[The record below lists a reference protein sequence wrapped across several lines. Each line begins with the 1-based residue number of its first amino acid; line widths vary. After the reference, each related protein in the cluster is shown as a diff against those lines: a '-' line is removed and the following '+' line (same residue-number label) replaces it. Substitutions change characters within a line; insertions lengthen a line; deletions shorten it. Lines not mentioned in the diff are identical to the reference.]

1 MNIFNIAWKEIK
13 TDARD
18 IGTLVFLIAFPI
30 VMMLILGTALSGAFN
45 DDDTSVGNIKVLYQT
60 AGNGPAVQSFQT
72 FTKELKKHDVHFVKV
87 SGHVN
92 GKAAVKDNQYD
103 GFVELSDKGIRVYE
117 NNRTSIQGS
126 VLEGMLSAYADKFNM
141 IRAVSQVKPD
151 KTAIAAVSG
160 TPDGGNYI
168 KETSLHSKKEPGSM
182 DYYAIAM
189 TTMIVLYSS
198 LSAAHMI
205 KGERKRRTGDRLIAA
220 PITKAELF
228 IGKLFGGILS
238 SVLSVIIVILFSKY
252 VFNAYWGHHIGVVFL
267 VVFTEIL
274 LAIGL
279 GLGISY
285 MTKTDGVSRVILM
298 IVIQVASFFGG
309 AYFPIDDVK
318 GFGGWITKL
327 SPLTWENNA
336 LNKVIY
342 ANDLTPAFQTA
353 GLNLAIAAVFLVIA
367 ILSMKRREGI

>member
-1 MNIFNIAWKEIK
+1 
-13 TDARD
+13 
-18 IGTLVFLIAFPI
+18 
-30 VMMLILGTALSGAFN
+30 
-45 DDDTSVGNIKVLYQT
+45 
-60 AGNGPAVQSFQT
+60 
-72 FTKELKKHDVHFVKV
+72 
-87 SGHVN
+87 
-92 GKAAVKDNQYD
+92 
-103 GFVELSDKGIRVYE
+103 
-117 NNRTSIQGS
+117 
-126 VLEGMLSAYADKFNM
+126 
-141 IRAVSQVKPD
+141 
-151 KTAIAAVSG
+151 
-160 TPDGGNYI
+160 
-168 KETSLHSKKEPGSM
+168 M

-189 TTMIVLYSS
+189 TTMFVLYSA
-198 LSAAHMI
+198 LSASYLI
-205 KGERKRRTGDRLIAA
+205 VGERKRRTGDRLIAA

-238 SVLSVIIVILFSKY
+238 SVLGVIIVILFSKY
-252 VFNAYWGHHIGVVFL
+252 VFHAYWGHHIGIVFL

-309 AYFPIDDVK
+309 AYFPIDGIK
-318 GFGGWITKL
+318 GFGGWIAKL

-342 ANDLTPAFQTA
+342 ANDLAPAFQTA

-367 ILSMKRREGI
+367 IVSMKRREGI